1 MLPLTQSGTASRR
14 LACLKVRGE
23 FLLAAGIPPA
33 LAYDSIGSSCMDH
46 TNQRMSRTLWVGVGL
61 LIVIL
66 AVAFVMS
73 RVPPLRSPAGTAPV
87 LGQVA
92 DFTLTNQ
99 NGQLVT
105 LADLK
110 GSVWVADI
118 IFTRCAGPCPR
129 MTQQMKLLQ
138 DALPSN
144 SRTRL
149 VSLTTDPDYDTP
161 EVLKSYA
168 QHFEADPDRWMFLTG
183 TKKEIAALAI
193 DSLKLTVIEKR
204 PEDRED
210 PADLFIHATIMVVV
224 DKAGRLRGIFETEG
238 EGVDPAK
245 ERRDLLALVEQLE
258 RE

>member
-1 MLPLTQSGTASRR
+1 
-14 LACLKVRGE
+14 
-23 FLLAAGIPPA
+23 
-33 LAYDSIGSSCMDH
+33 MDQ

-73 RVPPLRSPAGTAPV
+73 RVSPARGPAAPV

-99 NGQLVT
+99 NGQMVT
-105 LADLK
+105 LANLK

-138 DALPSN
+138 DALPPT
-144 SRTRL
+144 SRVRL
-149 VSLTTDPDYDTP
+149 VSLTTDPDFDTP
-161 EVLKSYA
+161 EVLKTYA
-168 QHFEADPDRWMFLTG
+168 THFEADPDRWMFLTG

-193 DSLKLTVIEKR
+193 DSLKLTAIEKS

-238 EGVDPAK
+238 EGVDAAR
-245 ERRDLLALVEQLE
+245 ERRELLALVEQLE
-258 RE
+258 RER